1 MNNASITKEI
11 DWFCYHVVAEKL
23 LTREACIAVLE
34 AIEGENLV
42 PDLDLFVNVIKDN
55 KLCSDDAKL
64 DQFADMAK
72 EEAKV
77 FGFPSR
83 SVLSAASGAAPQPA
97 PHRPPAAATQEPPPA
112 PAAAKPPAQA
122 PATTATGG
130 ALPLPTDH
138 KSAWLLD
145 WPDLSQADKLDQ
157 NAAMQLLTDF
167 LHKARENHCSD
178 VHLSAGAVP
187 FVRRYKKIH
196 LIPGQD
202 ILSREASAAINYA
215 PLSDAQRKRFEEHHD
230 LDYCIQI
237 EDDDRYRTNLLYQRL
252 GPSGSYR
259 VIDKSIRAISE
270 LGFREPEVIEK
281 LTAYNQ
287 GLILLTGPAGCGKS
301 STLASLVDY
310 INTNRHDHI
319 ISVEDPIEIIHPPKG
334 CNVNQRE
341 ISRHTKSFGNALR
354 AALRE
359 DPDVIVI
366 GEMRDLETIEMAI
379 HASETGH
386 LVIGTLHTNS
396 APETMNRI
404 LDVFPHNQQAQIRAM
419 VAESLKAVVCQEL
432 LPNKN
437 EDGVV
442 LAAEILLGTLA
453 VSNLIREG
461 KTYQLL
467 STIQTNK
474 HIGMVTMEQSY
485 FDLYE
490 DGKRSY
496 DQTLP
501 LIRNPDIIRQMQMI
515 EAQRLKGGGRK
526 GATPAP
532 APDPSPENAPAQ
544 EPAKPKRKWF

>member
-34 AIEGENLV
+34 AFEEANLA
-42 PDLDLFVNVIKDN
+42 PDLDQFVIAIKEN
-55 KLCSDDAKL
+55 ELCSDDAKL
-64 DQFADMAK
+64 DQFAAMAK

-83 SVLSAASGAAPQPA
+83 SVLSASAGVAPTPA
-97 PHRPPAAATQEPPPA
+97 RPPA
-112 PAAAKPPAQA
+112 PA
-122 PATTATGG
+122 PATTRPPAPTATATGGG

-138 KSAWLLD
+138 KSTWLLD
-145 WPDLSQADKLDQ
+145 WPDLSQADQLDQ
-157 NAAMQLLTDF
+157 DAALQLLTDF

-178 VHLSAGAVP
+178 VHISAGAVP

-196 LIPGQD
+196 LIPGHD

-237 EDDDRYRTNLLYQRL
+237 ADDDRYRTNLLHHRL
-252 GPSGSYR
+252 GPAGSYR

-270 LGFREPEVIEK
+270 LGFKEPEVIEK

-310 INTNRHDHI
+310 INSNRQDHI

-396 APETMNRI
+396 ASETMNRI

-419 VAESLKAVVCQEL
+419 VAESLKAVICQEL
-432 LPNKN
+432 LPNKHEN
-437 EDGVV
+437 GVV

-501 LIRNPDIIRQMQMI
+501 LIRNPDMIRQMQML

-526 GATPAP
+526 GAAPAP
-532 APDPSPENAPAQ
+532 PPDPDPSPENAPAP